1 MAADRHTCALRGGA
15 AARSPQCANESVIV
29 RRILTRTALE
39 YSTRPHASIPSA
51 RCIRIR
57 FLILELFLRH
67 SHRDHSLLLDYCAP
81 LTMRVSDLVRNEGG
95 GAHAGRP
102 RSTLRRPPR
111 RPIESLGACA
121 CAHAS
126 SERGHC
132 RSRRQA
138 VRLRRQR
145 PRATSPHDRSSS
157 SSSLAPIISSLLAC
171 CEGAPPEPIPRAHT
185 RARARTHSL
194 SHAQPPPHSDA
205 FEVTAAQAL
214 FIPPLLPTCNCT
226 PSSAGMSSHTPIE

>member
-1 MAADRHTCALRGGA
+1 MLSGVEFP
-15 AARSPQCANESVIV
+15 S
-29 RRILTRTALE
+29 
-39 YSTRPHASIPSA
+39 RP
-51 RCIRIR
+51 CIRIR
-57 FLILELFLRH
+57 FRILELFLRH

-81 LTMRVSDLVRNEGG
+81 LTKRVSDIVRNEGG
-95 GAHAGRP
+95 GPGRP

-111 RPIESLGACA
+111 RPIESSGACA
-121 CAHAS
+121 WAHAP

-132 RSRRQA
+132 RSRLQA

-145 PRATSPHDRSSS
+145 GREQQARTTGASS

>member
-1 MAADRHTCALRGGA
+1 MIIPCCWTIVHLLLRESRILFETRLEGGPPRPSSLHAPPA
-15 AARSPQCANESVIV
+15 AAPPYQES
-29 RRILTRTALE
+29 
-39 YSTRPHASIPSA
+39 S
-51 RCIRIR
+51 
-57 FLILELFLRH
+57 
-67 SHRDHSLLLDYCAP
+67 
-81 LTMRVSDLVRNEGG
+81 
-95 GAHAGRP
+95 
-102 RSTLRRPPR
+102 
-111 RPIESLGACA
+111 GACA
-121 CAHAS
+121 WAHAP

-132 RSRRQA
+132 RSRLQA

-145 PRATSPHDRSSS
+145 GREQQARTTGASS